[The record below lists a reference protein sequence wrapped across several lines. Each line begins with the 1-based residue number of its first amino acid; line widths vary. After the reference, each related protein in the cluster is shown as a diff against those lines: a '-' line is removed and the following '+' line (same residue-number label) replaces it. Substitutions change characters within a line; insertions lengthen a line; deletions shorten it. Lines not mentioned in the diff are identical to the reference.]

1 MGQHKNDSEC
11 KHARISSISLGS
23 ECNPMGQQTDEE
35 NVCTGSKEKWLKSV
49 DSFEIMNLQ
58 NGIED

>member
-1 MGQHKNDSEC
+1 
-11 KHARISSISLGS
+11 
-23 ECNPMGQQTDEE
+23 MGQQTDEE